1 MNNGHSE
8 RPEALTGRQQEK
20 SQALDVAD
28 FEIDDIL
35 STPGERLM
43 AEVGEDFG
51 DPTFL
56 VAEFDA
62 IARPLLSGAR
72 GGEAGPAAAAPAAAV
87 APPSPSVASSFR
99 SMLDDYDHRKYSR
112 LPVWLRTHKANE
124 YPNKHFQD
132 ILGQECV
139 PFQVWKD
146 LEVKCLLVK
155 RAHRSNHERL
165 LKYFPYKY
173 AFRYIDVLPKF
184 VRDYKDAVN
193 FKTGMVNTRVGDSE
207 GLAI

>member
-1 MNNGHSE
+1 MK
-8 RPEALTGRQQEK
+8 TK
-20 SQALDVAD
+20 S
-28 FEIDDIL
+28 
-35 STPGERLM
+35 R
-43 AEVGEDFG
+43 
-51 DPTFL
+51 
-56 VAEFDA
+56 
-62 IARPLLSGAR
+62 
-72 GGEAGPAAAAPAAAV
+72 
-87 APPSPSVASSFR
+87 PSVASSFR

-184 VRDYKDAVN
+184 VGPTMTLSFDYRHGALAND
-193 FKTGMVNTRVGDSE
+193 RVGSPHHLGE
-207 GLAI
+207 NGFQEATRSRGQIQI